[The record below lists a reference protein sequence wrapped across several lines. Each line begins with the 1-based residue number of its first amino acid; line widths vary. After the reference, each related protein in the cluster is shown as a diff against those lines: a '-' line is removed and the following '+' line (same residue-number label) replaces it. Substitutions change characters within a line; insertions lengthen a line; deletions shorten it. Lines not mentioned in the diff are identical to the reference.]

1 MCTTFCLSIH
11 LLTDTWVV
19 STWTTVN
26 NAAMNIGV
34 YLFDSLLSLLLCIY
48 PRGELMKHMLILS
61 MFNILRN

>member
-34 YLFDSLLSLLLCIY
+34 
-48 PRGELMKHMLILS
+48 
-61 MFNILRN
+61 